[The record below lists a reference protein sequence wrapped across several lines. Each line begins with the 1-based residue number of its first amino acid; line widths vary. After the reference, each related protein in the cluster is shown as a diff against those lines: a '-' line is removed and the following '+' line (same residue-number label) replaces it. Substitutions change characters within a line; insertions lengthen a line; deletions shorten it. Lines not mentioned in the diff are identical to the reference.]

1 MRKNSIKLIFSLCIF
16 IYQFSLSAD
25 EKLTLENKINSYLSK
40 MTIQEKVGQI
50 LMVEIG
56 YITPEEVQE
65 YNIGAILNGGGSF
78 PYKKN
83 NHVTQ
88 DWIDLADEYYIA
100 SSQTSEGKKSL
111 PVFWGTDAVHGHN
124 NLKGATIFPHNI
136 GLGATRNPQLVEKI
150 SRAVAAEVV
159 ASGLDL
165 TFAPA
170 VSVPRDDRWGRT
182 YEGFSESPELVAL
195 LGKHSVIGFQG
206 ELGNEFLG
214 TNKILA
220 TAKHFIGDGGTLD
233 GVDKG
238 NTILSEEDLIEIHG
252 KGYTST
258 IEAGVQFVMASF
270 NSWNGDKLHG
280 QKYLLT
286 NLLKEQLGFDGVV
299 LGDWNGHQEVSG
311 CSVDSCAKA
320 INAGLDMFMIT
331 DNWKNLYNNT
341 LQQVIEGQISES
353 RLDDAVKRIL
363 RVKFRYRLVQKGKP
377 SSRIAFKE
385 LDHIDYKGNRK
396 LARTAVQESLVLLKN
411 NNSTLPL
418 DPSRNLLIIGE
429 GSKRISKATG
439 GWSYSWQ
446 GSNVDNSYFP
456 GATSIYDGIAGVVR
470 EANGKIE
477 YSEDGNY
484 KTKPDV
490 AILIIGENPYAEYQG
505 TVENLLLTNVEFNH
519 LDVASKLRKE
529 NIAVITLFIS
539 GRPLWINRELNA
551 SDAFIAAWLPGTEG
565 AGVADI
571 LFINPSTGK
580 QTDFKGKLPFSW
592 PKSANQSSVN
602 LGDEFYSPLFSFG
615 YGLSY
620 KDSIQLNQ
628 LSEELNSF
636 TNSKLGKI
644 ILEGWP
650 KSGLEVVL
658 QSENK
663 EVFLINKKIT
673 TPNNKVSLEIF
684 DNRIQEDSQRV
695 NFKEGLDSS
704 WSLLSSK
711 PINWEREERASGVL
725 SIQMKVLR
733 KDSKKELYLTSSCGN
748 GCGKSFGLNNF
759 LENIPKDE
767 WFVLGMPLKCLRDNG
782 VDLSNLSK
790 PLIFNTEGNWT
801 FELGKIY
808 LEGGMGGKSI
818 FPCKPLNG
826 EYK

>member
-1 MRKNSIKLIFSLCIF
+1 MNPFKLIIFLCLFAYHFSLG
-16 IYQFSLSAD
+16 AD
-25 EKLTLENKINSYLSK
+25 EDLILENKINSYLSK
-40 MTIQEKVGQI
+40 MSLEEKVGQI

-56 YITPEEVQE
+56 YISPEEVQK

-83 NHVTQ
+83 DHTLE
-88 DWIDLADEYYIA
+88 DWIDLADEFYEA
-100 SSQTSEGKKSL
+100 SSKTSDGRKSI

-124 NLKGATIFPHNI
+124 NLKGATLFPHNI
-136 GLGATRNPQLVEKI
+136 GLGASRNPQLVEKI
-150 SRAVAAEVV
+150 SSAVASEVV

-206 ELGNEFLG
+206 KLGTEFLG
-214 TNKILA
+214 SNKILA

-238 NTILSEEDLIEIHG
+238 NTILSEEDLLEIHG
-252 KGYTST
+252 KGYIST
-258 IEAGVQFVMASF
+258 IEAGVQFIMASF

-286 NLLKEQLGFDGVV
+286 NLLKEQLEFDGVV

-311 CSVDSCAKA
+311 CTVDSCAKA

-331 DNWKNLYNNT
+331 ANWRNLYNNT
-341 LQQVIEGQISES
+341 LQQVIEGQISQS

-363 RVKFRYRLVQKGKP
+363 RVKLRYRLIQKGKP
-377 SSRIAFKE
+377 SSRIALNE
-385 LDHIDYKGNRK
+385 MDHSDYKENRE
-396 LARTAVQESLVLLKN
+396 LARIAVQESLVLLKN

-418 DPSRNLLIIGE
+418 DSSSKILIVGE

-456 GATSIYDGIAGVVR
+456 GATSIYDGIAEVIEEG
-470 EANGKIE
+470 NGKIE

-519 LDVASKLRKE
+519 LDVASKLRRE
-529 NIAVITLFIS
+529 NVEVVTLFIS
-539 GRPLWINRELNA
+539 GRPLWINRELNV
-551 SDAFIAAWLPGTEG
+551 SDAFVAAWLPGTEG
-565 AGVADI
+565 AGVADV
-571 LFINPSTGK
+571 LFINPISGK
-580 QTDFKGKLPFSW
+580 EIDFKGKLPFSW

-602 LGDEFYSPLFSFG
+602 LGDEPYSPLFSFG
-615 YGLSY
+615 FGLSY
-620 KDSIQLNQ
+620 KDSIQLKS
-628 LSEELNSF
+628 LSEELNSI

-650 KSGLEVVL
+650 QSGMEVVL

-663 EVFLINKKIT
+663 EVLLNNKNIT

-684 DNRIQEDSQRV
+684 DNQIQEDSQRV
-695 NFKEGLDSS
+695 NFQEGLNSS

-733 KDSKKELYLTSSCGN
+733 KDSNEELYLSSSCGN
-748 GCGKSFGLNNF
+748 GCGKSFGLNAF
-759 LENIPKDE
+759 LDKIPKE
-767 WFVLGMPLKCLRDNG
+767 KWFVLGMPLKCLKESG
-782 VDLSNLSK
+782 VDLSSLSK
-790 PLIFNTEGNWT
+790 PLIFNTEGSWT